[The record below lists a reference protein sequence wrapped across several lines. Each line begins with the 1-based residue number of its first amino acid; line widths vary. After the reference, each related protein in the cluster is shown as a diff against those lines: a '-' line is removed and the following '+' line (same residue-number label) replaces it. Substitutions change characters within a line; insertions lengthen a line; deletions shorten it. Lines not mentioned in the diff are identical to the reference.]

1 MAKEDRRYEKIKTG
15 EQPRK
20 NNNGDGKCSVC
31 RQKRRRDVHIAA
43 KSMCTRTAYR
53 SNGRS
58 TELFE
63 KETLGIKAFGHREVD
78 RKERDVVE
86 FTLSSL
92 RGGKVKKPDEK
103 IGKETGILEKYN
115 GIIME
120 QLQMGIIEMVPELD
134 MAEKVHYLPHT
145 AVIRDEAETTKVSRR
160 SEQVGRG
167 CFKLRKWKTNDSDLK
182 NRINEGEKHD
192 NSGIVSPLC
201 VKAKII
207 FQELC
212 KQNLGWDDPVPE
224 EQQRRWEAWV
234 SELNEVKSI
243 TIPRFMFYEGE
254 GEVLD
259 CQLHGFGDA
268 SQKGY
273 CAAIYLV
280 YKTNSGIFTKL
291 LCSKSRVAPLKQLTI
306 PRLELL
312 SARILATL
320 MSNVKNA
327 LSEQVTINKVR
338 FWLDSKTALYWI
350 NNQGEWKQWVQ
361 FRVAEILQQSEKDQ
375 WGHVAGLSNPAD
387 LGSRGTTASQ
397 LVHSELWWRGPA
409 WLREGEES
417 WPAELRLEDTADIA
431 VERKKTVVAN
441 MIAEE
446 EEGLSQVIDASRF
459 NNLNTLLRVTAL
471 TYRFIDNLKAK
482 KAKQEIKVNNL
493 EVNDMKRAELYWI
506 REAQKQLTREEHY
519 KKTKESLGIEEREG
533 TLKCK
538 GRLEHSDLDIEARFP
553 IILPKNHKF
562 TDLIVVNSHLKTHH
576 GGVKTTLAEVRTKF
590 WIVKGRQYVK
600 KLLRGCFICKKFEG
614 KAYRPGQTSALP
626 EFRVTQALPFSRV
639 GVDFAGPFFVKQT
652 SSEMSKAYL
661 ALFSCCVT
669 RALHLELVSDLNA
682 STFINCLRRFCARR
696 GTPHLIVSDNAK
708 TFKATANSLKE
719 VSKESRV
726 QEFLLSRR
734 IQWKFNLERS
744 PWWGGFFER
753 MVQSVKRCARKV
765 LGNAKL
771 TFDEL
776 NTVLSEIENTL
787 NSRPLTYSYDEIE
800 GQVLTPSHLM
810 FGHRLSTLSEG
821 IEIGESDDEEDYAGN
836 SNTVNSRFLY
846 LTRKLTHFW
855 NRWRKEYL
863 VDLRE
868 RHRQKKNQP
877 SSVSV
882 GDIVLIYEDNT
893 KRGLW
898 KTGIVEALIKGTDGV
913 VRGAKVRK
921 PGKGKPDVLNRPI
934 QKLYPLEVESSQ
946 RNSNEN
952 SGSVSSDRNQNEL
965 QGHQDQSRRP
975 TRAAARDARAKTQAL
990 LDSL

>member
-1 MAKEDRRYEKIKTG
+1 MSR
-15 EQPRK
+15 
-20 NNNGDGKCSVC
+20 
-31 RQKRRRDVHIAA
+31 
-43 KSMCTRTAYR
+43 SMLRN
-53 SNGRS
+53 SNGQGRPEDTRRSRQESNPGRTTMGTANALFAGKEEKKRCAYCSQEHVHEDCSIVATVDDRS
-58 TELFE
+58 TGSGGRVALQTALAKVNENTGSTVRVLFDTGSHKSFITAE
-63 KETLGIKAFGHREVD
+63 AVAKLGLNCLRKETLGIKAFGHREVD

-92 RGGKVKKPDEK
+92 RGGKVTTVTCFVVDEITNIVNVHPEDAKKFYK
-103 IGKETGILEKYN
+103 
-115 GIIME
+115 
-120 QLQMGIIEMVPELD
+120 
-134 MAEKVHYLPHT
+134 H
-145 AVIRDEAETTKVSRR
+145 
-160 SEQVGRG
+160 
-167 CFKLRKWKTNDSDLK
+167 LK
-182 NRINEGEKHD
+182 D
-192 NSGIVSPLC
+192 VW
-201 VKAKII
+201 
-207 FQELC
+207 FQEGKVALVGDIEKAFLNIEIDSADRDCLRFLWSLC

-254 GEVLD
+254 GSRMLD
-259 CQLHGFGDA
+259 CHCMGLEMPVKKDIVQQFYLGVQDQLR
-268 SQKGY
+268 
-273 CAAIYLV
+273 
-280 YKTNSGIFTKL
+280 
-291 LCSKSRVAPLKQLTI
+291 RV
-306 PRLELL
+306 
-312 SARILATL
+312 
-320 MSNVKNA
+320 
-327 LSEQVTINKVR
+327 
-338 FWLDSKTALYWI
+338 
-350 NNQGEWKQWVQ
+350 KQWVQ

-417 WPAELRLEDTADIA
+417 WPQKLRLEDTADIA

-482 KAKQEIKVNNL
+482 KAKQENKVNNL

-590 WIVKGRQYVK
+590 WIVKGRQ
-600 KLLRGCFICKKFEG
+600 
-614 KAYRPGQTSALP
+614 
-626 EFRVTQALPFSRV
+626 
-639 GVDFAGPFFVKQT
+639 
-652 SSEMSKAYL
+652 
-661 ALFSCCVT
+661 
-669 RALHLELVSDLNA
+669 
-682 STFINCLRRFCARR
+682 

>member
-1 MAKEDRRYEKIKTG
+1 
-15 EQPRK
+15 
-20 NNNGDGKCSVC
+20 
-31 RQKRRRDVHIAA
+31 
-43 KSMCTRTAYR
+43 
-53 SNGRS
+53 
-58 TELFE
+58 
-63 KETLGIKAFGHREVD
+63 
-78 RKERDVVE
+78 
-86 FTLSSL
+86 
-92 RGGKVKKPDEK
+92 
-103 IGKETGILEKYN
+103 
-115 GIIME
+115 
-120 QLQMGIIEMVPELD
+120 
-134 MAEKVHYLPHT
+134 
-145 AVIRDEAETTKVSRR
+145 
-160 SEQVGRG
+160 
-167 CFKLRKWKTNDSDLK
+167 
-182 NRINEGEKHD
+182 
-192 NSGIVSPLC
+192 
-201 VKAKII
+201 
-207 FQELC
+207 
-212 KQNLGWDDPVPE
+212 
-224 EQQRRWEAWV
+224 
-234 SELNEVKSI
+234 
-243 TIPRFMFYEGE
+243 MFYEGE

-446 EEGLSQVIDASRF
+446 DEGLSQVIDASRF

-471 TYRFIDNLKAK
+471 TYRLIDNLKAK

-519 KKTKESLGIEEREG
+519 KKTRESLGIEEREG
-533 TLKCK
+533 TLKCN

-600 KLLRGCFICKKFEG
+600 KLLRGCFICKNFEG
-614 KAYRPGQTSALP
+614 KAYQPGQTSALP

-652 SSEMSKAYL
+652 SEAHHILSFQIMPKPSRPQQSHSRKCQRSQGYKNFYCPDA
-661 ALFSCCVT
+661 FSG
-669 RALHLELVSDLNA
+669 S
-682 STFINCLRRFCARR
+682 STW
-696 GTPHLIVSDNAK
+696 
-708 TFKATANSLKE
+708 KE
-719 VSKESRV
+719 VH
-726 QEFLLSRR
+726 
-734 IQWKFNLERS
+734 
-744 PWWGGFFER
+744 GGEDF
-753 MVQSVKRCARKV
+753 
-765 LGNAKL
+765 
-771 TFDEL
+771 
-776 NTVLSEIENTL
+776 LSEWC
-787 NSRPLTYSYDEIE
+787 SRPLTYGYDEIE

-821 IEIGESDDEEDYAGN
+821 IEIGECDYA
-836 SNTVNSRFLY
+836 
-846 LTRKLTHFW
+846 
-855 NRWRKEYL
+855 
-863 VDLRE
+863 DLRE
-868 RHRQKKNQP
+868 RLRQKQNQP

-898 KTGIVEALIKGTDGV
+898 KTGIVDALIKGTDGV

-921 PGKGKPDVLNRPI
+921 PGKGEPDVLNRPI
-934 QKLYPLEVESSQ
+934 QKLYPLEVKSSQ

-952 SGSVSSDRNQNEL
+952 SRSVSSDRNQNEL
-965 QGHQDQSRRP
+965 QGHQHQSRRP
-975 TRAAARDARAKTQAL
+975 TRAAARDVRAKTQAL